1 MLTEK
6 QQCVF
11 DWLNKKL
18 NQPVLADAYKGALLL
33 LSEKFPGYIH
43 FVSHTGRD
51 LMNILPKKVAGASSS
66 RVQYHQRLD
75 KLEKEWENKW
85 GAPANI
91 TKPSEDKDFRDGREE
106 ERLIPY
112 RVLQKIQK
120 LIVEHRDSRK
130 KDHASIFFT
139 TFLSCSD
146 KDRIPNNF
154 LSEWKIAKKW
164 FERHTHLRRGNFSD
178 KVPSELIKHFKT
190 LDELMYVAA
199 SSEFKRVKEI
209 NEILEETNQ

>member
-18 NQPVLADAYKGALLL
+18 NQPVFADAYKGALSLL
-33 LSEKFPGYIH
+33 NEKSPGYIT

-51 LMNILPKKVAGASSS
+51 LMNILPKEVAGASSS
-66 RVQYHQRLD
+66 RVQYDQRLD

-85 GAPANI
+85 GTPLNI
-91 TKPSEDKDFRDGREE
+91 TKSSEDKDFRDGREE

-139 TFLSCSD
+139 TFLSYSD

-164 FERHTHLRRGNFSD
+164 FERHAHLRRGNFSD

-209 NEILEETNQ
+209 NEILEETN